1 VMEKLGMTRL
11 TVSDRGVR
19 HGLLVDRF
27 GA

>member
-1 VMEKLGMTRL
+1 MEKLGMTRL